1 MCGIC
6 GYYDPDG
13 VQPHALAPMLA
24 AIAHR
29 GPDDEGEYLA
39 GPMGLGSRRLSIIDL
54 PGGGQPIS
62 NEAGTV
68 WIVFN
73 GEVYNYRQLR
83 SELEARGHQFRS
95 RSDTEV
101 IVHLY
106 EERGEAC
113 VTALRGMFAFA
124 LWDAPAAKL
133 VLVRDHLGQ
142 KPLYYAQLGRRLL
155 FASESKAILATEPGL
170 RVLDLEAMHHY
181 LSLRFI
187 PAPLTMLRGIR
198 KLPPAHLLV
207 FQDGHLKL
215 SRYWE
220 LSFRDKLVLGEQ
232 EYIEA
237 LRERL
242 IETVGAQLVSD
253 VPVGA
258 YLSGGLDSSMIA
270 AMMAREL
277 GQSFKTFAIGVEAQD
292 FNELP
297 FARLAGNH
305 LGTEHIESCVDANV
319 IEVLPKVIWH
329 LDEPSDPIAAC
340 MYYAAQLAARH
351 VKVVLSG
358 DGGDELFAGFDRY
371 LGSGF
376 LAGYSAIPALV
387 RRGFIGPLLHSVP
400 DSFTYKSLAQKLRW
414 VHALS
419 DVSGPGERYAA
430 ATTFFR
436 FSHADKRALFQASLW
451 GQLGGL
457 DSAEVI
463 TQQYYGANAHDPL
476 DRMLY
481 ADIMTRLPEHS
492 LMLTDR
498 MTMAH
503 GLEARA
509 PFLDHTLMEWGASLP
524 GGQKIRARTTKHL
537 LRQLAGHYLPEVIVK
552 RQKQG
557 FGFPVAYWFRGPL
570 FPLIRDWLLD
580 SVLIKAGYFRRDYI
594 DLLLDEHRTRLIDHH
609 VRLWMLLNLD
619 LWHRLYIDG
628 LSVACLMERLRARG

>member
-6 GYYDPDG
+6 GQYHPDG
-13 VQPHALAPMLA
+13 VQPGALAPMLE

-39 GPMGLGSRRLSIIDL
+39 GPIGLGSRRLSIIDL
-54 PGGGQPIS
+54 SGGGQPIS

-68 WIVFN
+68 WIVSN
-73 GEVYNYRQLR
+73 GEIYNYRQLR
-83 SELEARGHQFRS
+83 RELEARGHRFRS

-106 EERGEAC
+106 EEQGEAC
-113 VTALRGMFAFA
+113 VAALRGMFAFA

-133 VLVRDHLGQ
+133 MLARDHLGQ
-142 KPLYYAQLGRRLL
+142 KPLYYAQLGRCLL
-155 FASESKAILATEPGL
+155 FASESKAILAAEPGL
-170 RVLDLEAMHHY
+170 RELDPEAMHHY

-187 PAPLTMLRGIR
+187 PPPQTMLRGIR
-198 KLPPAHLLV
+198 KLPPAHMLV
-207 FQDGHLKL
+207 FQGGHLSL
-215 SRYWE
+215 RRYWE
-220 LSFRDKLVLGEQ
+220 LSFRDKLVLNEQ

-242 IETVGAQLVSD
+242 IETVGAHLVSD

-270 AMMAREL
+270 AVMAREL

-297 FARLAGNH
+297 FARLASDH
-305 LGTEHIESCVDANV
+305 LGTQHFESNVEANV
-319 IEVLPKVIWH
+319 IELLPKVIWH

-340 MYYAAQLAARH
+340 MFYAAQLAARH

-371 LGSGF
+371 LGSGY
-376 LAGYSAIPALV
+376 LARYTAIPAFM
-387 RRGFIGPLLHSVP
+387 RRGLIGPLLHIVP
-400 DSFTYKSLAQKLRW
+400 DSFTYKSLAQRLRW

-419 DVSGPGERYAA
+419 DLSGPGERYAA

-436 FSHADKRALFQASLW
+436 FSHADKRGLFQAGLW
-451 GQLGGL
+451 AQLGGL

-463 TQQYYGANAHDPL
+463 TQQYYGVNADNPV

-524 GGQKIRARTTKHL
+524 SDLKIRGRTTKRL
-537 LRQLAGHYLPEVIVK
+537 LRQLAGRYLPEAIVK
-552 RQKQG
+552 RQKHG

-570 FPLIRDWLLD
+570 FPLIRGWLVD
-580 SVLIKAGYFRRDYI
+580 SVLIKSGYFRRAYI
-594 DLLLDEHRTRLIDHH
+594 EQLLQEHRTGQVDHH

-619 LWHRLYIDG
+619 LWHQLYIDG
-628 LSVACLMERLRARG
+628 VPVECLMKRLRARR